1 VVQRELLALLGRL
14 GTLPAGFS
22 PGDYLTNADSLVR
35 REAVKML
42 LRDPESRESTVMT
55 ALADEDD
62 RVVFMGLTA
71 AQEKCPDGAT
81 DLMRHRVDLG
91 ELDSQL
97 RTMCI
102 RIIAQQRVHGT
113 LAWLLGHVLTE
124 SRWPRR
130 PKLRAATPEMLAALG
145 SIASGWSD
153 DPAAQTVLKL
163 AAQSRQAE
171 VRAKLARARTAESKA
186 VKPA

>member
-1 VVQRELLALLGRL
+1 MVLIGRL
-14 GTLPAGFS
+14 ERIPAGFS
-22 PGDYLTNADSLVR
+22 PSDYLVSSDSLVR

-42 LRDPESRESTVMT
+42 LRDPEARETTVMT

-71 AQEKCPDGAT
+71 AQEKTPPGAS
-81 DLMRHRVDLG
+81 DLMRQRVDLG

-102 RIIAQQRVHGT
+102 RIVAQQRGPKT
-113 LAWLLGHVLTE
+113 LEWLLGHVVTE

-130 PKLRAATPEMLAALG
+130 PKLRSATPEMLAAL
-145 SIASGWSD
+145 SMIAAGWSNA
-153 DPAAQTVLKL
+153 PAAATALKL
-163 AAQSRQAE
+163 AARSKQAE
-171 VRAKLARARTAESKA
+171 VRAKLTRARASEQKGSASS
-186 VKPA
+186 